1 MDNLKFILLDVE
13 NSEQVAFIFKN
24 QRDPRWRHLVCPQ
37 GPRFPLPAESLELFQ
52 DELRQSVMEKE
63 HYLIKL
69 EMGYIGDI
77 SLMIDPPM
85 LFKKEHG
92 SGWLGIGLFD
102 EKWHG
107 TGIASKAMEFIEN
120 RARIRKLKR
129 LELGVFEF
137 NLRSQR
143 FAKKCGYI
151 EIGRIPEFTFY
162 QDKYWSDLRLEKR
175 LKP

>member
-1 MDNLKFILLDVE
+1 MDNLKFVLLDVE
-13 NSEQVAFIFKN
+13 NSEQVDFIFIN

-37 GPRFPLPAESLELFQ
+37 GPRFPVPAESLQLFQ
-52 DELRQSVMEKE
+52 EELRQSVMEKE

-69 EMGYIGDI
+69 ESSYIGDI

-85 LFKKEHG
+85 LFKKEPG

-107 TGIASKAMEFIEN
+107 TGIAALAMEFIED
-120 RARIRKLKR
+120 RAKKRNLKR

-143 FAKKCGYI
+143 FAKKCGYV
-151 EIGRIPEFTFY
+151 EIGRIPDFTFY
-162 QDKYWSDLRLEKR
+162 QNKFWSDLRLEKR
-175 LKP
+175 LAP